1 MREDRNMSLANIL
14 RASMVLLCGAAL
26 VGCAAQGGRKG
37 PDKRPLE
44 VRAAE
49 RAQLYANGRFAEA
62 WEFTTP
68 GHRAAVPLQT
78 YVDKSQIKPVKWLEA
93 TFVGTDC
100 PEGEIRCE
108 AILDVKFQ
116 TQVPTRWVGRLTL
129 DNRIRETWIKIDG
142 VWYFL
147 PPDFK

>member
-1 MREDRNMSLANIL
+1 MSLDIIL
-14 RASMVLLCGAAL
+14 RTSLVLLCGAAL
-26 VGCAAQGGRKG
+26 AGCAAQGGRKG
-37 PDKRPLE
+37 PDTRPLD

-49 RAQLYANGRFAEA
+49 RAQLYASGRFAEA
-62 WEFTTP
+62 WQFTTP
-68 GHRAAVPLQT
+68 GHRAAVPLDT
-78 YVDKSQIKPVKWLEA
+78 YVEKSQLKPVKWLEA
-93 TFVGTDC
+93 ALVEADC

-108 AILDVKFQ
+108 VALDVKFQ
-116 TQVPTRWVGRLTL
+116 TQIPTRWVGRLTL